1 MFTLQ
6 NTLMKKLIVILCCLV
21 GLIHAQ
27 NGNFIHDL
35 FGVSDRG
42 SGIKVF
48 EALNQNNGGS
58 VEIETL
64 PFNFEIGNEFLYST
78 SSNDISFIDTVSTT
92 ASFMYSYLS
101 PIEYTQTYSGL
112 QNTTTLQGQGYNEL
126 FATNL
131 LNDTLFYTYN
141 HEFSTINSIDKLSH
155 TIVNSIT
162 FSINNLT
169 IDDNLNY
176 FENNLYLCSA
186 NGTNVDVYVF
196 NKSSLLL
203 VNQFQFPYTSMYL
216 VGFSGYGLYGVAKT
230 TAEEYK
236 LISLD
241 SAGTIIEIGL
251 LPSCS
256 NCTNESFLYDKNA
269 LTIDTAN
276 NSLILARRET
286 ISSQTSYYLSSF
298 SLSNAQLL
306 YNYNTP
312 YRYSHLMLQKPADDL
327 VYPGDANHDKTV
339 GMEDIFPIGI
349 HYNDVVN
356 FRSVISTDWIGQ
368 LAFGANDTLANGVD
382 IKHADCNGDG
392 SINDIDIEDGVLTN
406 YSYTHNSE
414 KSIQSTCDYPL
425 YVVLPQLYKEN
436 DSAVI
441 KIGLDMSNNLGQ
453 EVYGIKFTLE
463 FDTNFVQSSTMQARA
478 TDDWFGIENNN
489 YLLKYKNDIVANKM
503 DVGVVGIDKIN
514 RTGGGILIDGIWT
527 MEDEVIPIAHLSDS
541 MSIRITN
548 VKIIDFYENEIDACG
563 IDTFVVVYDKTVGIN
578 TLPENKV
585 FAFYPNPTKSSNIYF
600 NNHSDVET
608 IEIFSLQGK
617 LISSYHNIDN
627 TINISELNNG
637 VYLIKAT
644 DKNATTYT
652 NKLAINK

>member
-1 MFTLQ
+1 MR
-6 NTLMKKLIVILCCLV
+6 KLIVILCCF
-21 GLIHAQ
+21 GSLIHAQ

-64 PFNFEIGNEFLYST
+64 PFNFELGNEFLYST
-78 SSNDISFIDTVSTT
+78 SSNDISFIDTVSST
-92 ASFMYSYLS
+92 ASFMYQYLS
-101 PIEYTQTYSGL
+101 PIEYTQTYTGL

-141 HEFSTINSIDKLSH
+141 HEFSTINSIEKLSH
-155 TIVNSIT
+155 AIVNSTT
-162 FSINNLT
+162 FSINNLS

-186 NGTNVDVYVF
+186 NGTNVDVYIF
-196 NKSSLLL
+196 NASSLLL
-203 VNQFQFPYTSMYL
+203 VNQFQYSYTSMYL
-216 VGFSGYGLYGVAKT
+216 VGFSGYGLYGVAKNT
-230 TAEEYK
+230 NEEYK

-241 SAGTIIEIGL
+241 STGTIIEIGL

-256 NCTNESFLYDKNA
+256 NCINETFSYDKNA

-276 NSLILARRET
+276 NSLILARSET
-286 ISSQTSYYLSSF
+286 ISSQTSYYISSF
-298 SLSNAQLL
+298 SLSNAQPI
-306 YNYNTP
+306 YNFNTP

-339 GMEDIFPIGI
+339 GMEDIFAIGI
-349 HYNDVVN
+349 HYNDIVD

-368 LAFGANDTLANGVD
+368 FAFSTNDTLANGVD

-392 SINDIDIEDGVLTN
+392 SINDIDIEDGVLAN
-406 YSYTHNSE
+406 YHYTHNSE
-414 KSIQSTCDYPL
+414 KSTQSTCDFPL
-425 YVVLPQLYKEN
+425 YVVFPQLYKEN
-436 DSAVI
+436 DSATI
-441 KIGLDMSNNLGQ
+441 KIGLDLSNNLAQ
-453 EVYGIKFTLE
+453 QVYGIKFTLE
-463 FDTNFVQSSTMQARA
+463 FDTNFVQSSSMHARA

-489 YLLKYKNDIVANKM
+489 YLLKYKNDFAPNKM

-514 RTGGGILIDGIWT
+514 RSGGGILIDGIWT
-527 MEDEVIPIAHLSDS
+527 MEDEVIPITNLSDS
-541 MSIRITN
+541 MLLRITN

-563 IDTFVVVYDKTVGIN
+563 LDTFVVVYDKTVGIR
-578 TLPENKV
+578 TPEEAKV
-585 FAFYPNPTKSSNIYF
+585 FDFYPNPIKNNNIYF
-600 NNHSDVET
+600 SNHRDIET
-608 IEIFSLQGK
+608 VEIFSLQGK
-617 LISSYHNIDN
+617 LISSYSNIDN
-627 TINISELNNG
+627 TINIGELNNG
-637 VYLIKAT
+637 VYLIKAK

-652 NKLAINK
+652 NKLAINR